1 MGIYFTD
8 KYSLL
13 HFASGIIAYYWGI
26 SFILWFI
33 IHLLYE
39 YVENTN
45 LGMKIINK
53 IKMWP
58 GGKEKSDTIL
68 NSIGDQF
75 YGLLGWIFTFFILKI
90 FTFNNL

>member
-1 MGIYFTD
+1 MGIHFTD

-13 HFASGIIAYYWGI
+13 HFASGIIAYYWGM

-33 IHLLYE
+33 IHLLFE
-39 YVENTN
+39 YAENTK

-53 IKMWP
+53 IKIWP

-68 NSIGDQF
+68 NRIGDQF

-90 FTFNNL
+90 FTFYNL

>member
-1 MGIYFTD
+1 MGIHFTD

-26 SFILWFI
+26 SFMLWFI
-33 IHLLYE
+33 IHLLFE

-45 LGMKIINK
+45 IGMKIINK

-68 NSIGDQF
+68 NRIGDQF
-75 YGLLGWIFTFFILKI
+75 YGLLGWIFTFFILKF

>member
-1 MGIYFTD
+1 MGVHFTD

-13 HFASGIIAYYWGI
+13 HFASGIIAYYWDI

-33 IHLLYE
+33 IHLLFE

-45 LGMKIINK
+45 IGMKIINK
-53 IKMWP
+53 ITLWP
-58 GGKEKSDTIL
+58 GGKEKPDTIL
-68 NSIGDQF
+68 NRIGDQF

-90 FTFNNL
+90 FTFYNL